1 MTCAAAPPVD
11 AAAAAADCQVA
22 PGRPGDSNSVGSQ
35 TDRLNIVFVS
45 PHVKAL

>member
-1 MTCAAAPPVD
+1 MTCAAAPPVAT
-11 AAAAAADCQVA
+11 AAAANCQVA
-22 PGRPGDSNSVGSQ
+22 LGRPGDSNSVGSQ